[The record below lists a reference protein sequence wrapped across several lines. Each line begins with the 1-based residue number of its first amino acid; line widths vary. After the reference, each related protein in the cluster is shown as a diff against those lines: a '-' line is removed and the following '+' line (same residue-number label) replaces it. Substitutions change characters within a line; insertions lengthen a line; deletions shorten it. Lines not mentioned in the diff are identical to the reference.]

1 MRGKECKP
9 GERASRLASAQ
20 PNTTAL
26 ERVLLYRGG
35 HGLIAANGGACPE
48 GRRAGKQRASLQFVA
63 HHLTLSTSQVSLR
76 FVINSA
82 VSRAAASSD
91 RRRNRD
97 RARRRGAARG
107 GWFRGRRSSGRRRG
121 A

>member
-1 MRGKECKP
+1 MRGKKRKARK
-9 GERASRLASAQ
+9 RASRLASAQ

-26 ERVLLYRGG
+26 ECVLLYRGG
-35 HGLIAANGGACPE
+35 HRLIAANGGACPE

-63 HHLTLSTSQVSLR
+63 HHLTLSTSGFSQVCYD
-76 FVINSA
+76 

-107 GWFRGRRSSGRRRG
+107 GWFRGRRSPGRRR
-121 A
+121 AA